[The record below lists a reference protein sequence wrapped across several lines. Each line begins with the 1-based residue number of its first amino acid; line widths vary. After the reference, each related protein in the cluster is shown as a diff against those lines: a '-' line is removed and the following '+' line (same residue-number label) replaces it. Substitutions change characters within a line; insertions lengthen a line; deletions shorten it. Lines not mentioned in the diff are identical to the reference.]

1 MAYKRVVVS
10 TKINSFETRFD
21 NLELRI
27 FGEEMNM
34 MNNKTIHRENSTS
47 SQIFD
52 DRTLAHDY
60 RTLVPVL
67 RSGMHVLDV
76 GCGTASITKDIA
88 RVVSPGLVVGIDNT
102 SGFIEAGQA
111 QHGHFSNLQLRHV
124 DLFQYKPERPFDLI
138 VSARTLQWLSH
149 VPEAVTHMVS
159 LLRIGGTL
167 SVLDYNHTEVEWNP
181 EPPASMK
188 KFYGAF
194 LRWREESGMNNRVG
208 DELAPIFRDAG
219 LKSIEVFPADEHHVR
234 GDANFRFRLAIWNKV
249 AGLRQIAD
257 EGYIAENDRLLA
269 VEEYSRW
276 IENEAQSMTLKLRE
290 TRGKKEI

>member
-21 NLELRI
+21 KLELRI
-27 FGEEMNM
+27 FDDEMNVL
-34 MNNKTIHRENSTS
+34 NNKTVHRENSTS
-47 SQIFD
+47 SKIFD

-67 RSGMHVLDV
+67 RSGMRVLDV

-88 RVVSPGLVVGIDNT
+88 GVVSPGLVVGIDNT
-102 SGFIEAGQA
+102 SGFIETGQA
-111 QHGHFSNLQLRHV
+111 QHGDISNLQLLYI
-124 DLFQYKPERPFDLI
+124 DLFQYKPETPFDLI

-149 VPEAVTHMVS
+149 VPEAVAHMVS
-159 LLRIGGTL
+159 MLRTGGTL

-188 KFYGAF
+188 KFYSAF

-219 LKSIEVFPADEHHVR
+219 LESIEVLPADEHHVR
-234 GDANFRFRLAIWNKV
+234 GDVNFHFRLAIWNKV
-249 AGLRQIAD
+249 AGLRQIVD

-290 TRGKKEI
+290 TRGTKVI